1 MKYLNKIFII
11 MLLALPIFLTSC
23 GDDNST
29 TPDGNTGY
37 KFTCVVNGGGYTNE
51 TFTYDKTYAAI
62 YVPQVD
68 VTGCSFTDGTNNT
81 GVVNFKGSSKGSFTI
96 NTSGVDNTNTVLIN
110 LVGSNIMFQ
119 ITNGT
124 IKVTSYGNVNS
135 DVAGTFSGTG
145 KVFKN
150 GQEFDIEITNG
161 YFKAK
166 RLN

>member
-1 MKYLNKIFII
+1 MSV
-11 MLLALPIFLTSC
+11 FLSSC

-29 TPDGNTGY
+29 TPNVTTGY

-51 TFTYDKTYAAI
+51 TITYDKTFAAI

-81 GVVNFKGSSKGSFTI
+81 AVVNFKGTSKGTFTI
-96 NTSGVDNTNTVLIN
+96 DATDSDNTNTVLIN
-110 LVGSNIMFQ
+110 LVGTNTMFQ
-119 ITNGT
+119 IMNGT
-124 IKVTSYGNVNS
+124 LKVTAHGNVGS

-145 KVFKN
+145 KVYKN
-150 GQEFDIEITNG
+150 GQISDITVTNG